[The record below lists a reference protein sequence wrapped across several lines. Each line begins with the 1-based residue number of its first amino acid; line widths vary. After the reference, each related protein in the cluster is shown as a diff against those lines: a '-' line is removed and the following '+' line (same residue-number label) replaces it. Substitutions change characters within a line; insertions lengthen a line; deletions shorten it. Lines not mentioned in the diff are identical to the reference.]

1 MNGRMGNDRGIGKFT
16 CVTENGC
23 SVVDYVLCRPELMH
37 FFNSFVVLEPNIL
50 SVHCA
55 INFSFGKLKHID
67 DVADD
72 DTSQHIEYTYKWNAD
87 GKEEFIQSLRS
98 DVIQDRLNSI
108 ANDLQFIES
117 QTDIDSN
124 LSTFYEIIDDACSP
138 TLKKY
143 IDTSQYSNN
152 YVHTETKS
160 QNRWFDS
167 ECIAQQEQF
176 YNFLHE
182 FRREKSEYNRKNMV
196 KSRSAYKQLI
206 RRKRY
211 QYDKKHTQ
219 KLENARFKNA
229 KEYWKL
235 LKGSSHNKR
244 SSLHVTH
251 FEEYFRAINNPD
263 SHFFQPDD
271 DILEFNERYLRL
283 NNKIESLIVITKGCN
298 ICYMT

>member
-1 MNGRMGNDRGIGKFT
+1 M
-16 CVTENGC
+16 
-23 SVVDYVLCRPELMH
+23 
-37 FFNSFVVLEPNIL
+37 
-50 SVHCA
+50 
-55 INFSFGKLKHID
+55 
-67 DVADD
+67 
-72 DTSQHIEYTYKWNAD
+72 
-87 GKEEFIQSLRS
+87 RS

-108 ANDLQFIES
+108 TNDLQFIES

-124 LSTFYEIIDDACSP
+124 ISSLYEIIDDACSP

-152 YVHTETKS
+152 YTHTDTKS
-160 QNRWFDS
+160 QKRWFDL

-182 FRREKSEYNRKNMV
+182 FRREKLEYNRKNMV

-211 QYDKKHTQ
+211 QYDKKQTQ

-251 FEEYFRAINNPD
+251 FEEYFREINNPD
-263 SHFFQPDD
+263 SHFF
-271 DILEFNERYLRL
+271 
-283 NNKIESLIVITKGCN
+283 SLM
-298 ICYMT
+298 MTFWNLMNAI